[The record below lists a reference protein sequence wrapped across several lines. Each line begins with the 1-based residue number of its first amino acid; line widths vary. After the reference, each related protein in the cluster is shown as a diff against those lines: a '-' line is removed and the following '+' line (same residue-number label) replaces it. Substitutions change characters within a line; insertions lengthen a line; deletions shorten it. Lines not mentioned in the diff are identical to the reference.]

1 MLGLGHKGEY
11 MNRLV
16 WTAVILA
23 AVASGTVM
31 LGRAASTQAKNTLDG
46 EVVRVAR
53 RDVGSVVKATGII
66 KPRVGAEVRVGSG
79 VSGVGKRLYVQIGD
93 TVRKG
98 QLLAKLDEHLP
109 PCRGAEQALDGL
121 EALLQVPYQLS
132 PEWLRIDP
140 NFAPLR
146 GHPRFE
152 RLLLT
157 RPLARSQPSRDA
169 RDSWPN

>member
-1 MLGLGHKGEY
+1 

-16 WTAVILA
+16 LTAVILA
-23 AVASGTVM
+23 AVASGTVV

-66 KPRVGAEVRVGSG
+66 
-79 VSGVGKRLYVQIGD
+79 
-93 TVRKG
+93 
-98 QLLAKLDEHLP
+98 
-109 PCRGAEQALDGL
+109 
-121 EALLQVPYQLS
+121 
-132 PEWLRIDP
+132 DP
-140 NFAPLR
+140 NFAPLH

-157 RPLARSQPSRDA
+157 RPSGLVATKPGR
-169 RDSWPN
+169 